1 LSFDVKVWNC
11 YLLKL
16 LPVRNP
22 IFFWL
27 ILGLIV
33 LAELYGFAA
42 VRTAFSPSSPGGRR
56 ALTVGYWLLTVGSW
70 ALAIWAGSTR
80 QTGNTALKPYLMCL
94 PLLLL
99 AAKVVIL
106 IPLLLEDV
114 TRLAARLFFR
124 GTQPSNSP
132 DEALLSRSQFVSR
145 LALGLGAIPF
155 AALLWGML
163 KGATDYKVRRVTLR
177 FANLPPA
184 FDGFKVLQISDLHTG
199 SFTSTEPLQRAVAM
213 INDQKADLILMT
225 GDLVNNIA
233 TEVEPHIPAL
243 SQIKS
248 DLPIFSSLGNHDYGD
263 YVQWPS
269 VEAKRENLARLM
281 RNHAK
286 IGWRLLMDESQTITR
301 GGDKIAVIGVQ
312 NWSSHAN
319 FPKHGNL
326 PRAHAGS
333 GDAPFK
339 ILLSH
344 DPSHWEAQVLNYP
357 DIDLTL
363 SGHTHGMQFGVN
375 LPFMKWSPVQ
385 YVYKQWAGLYKQ
397 GKQHLY
403 VNTGLGYLG
412 YPGRVGFLPEITVF
426 ELRRA

>member
-1 LSFDVKVWNC
+1 M
-11 YLLKL
+11 
-16 LPVRNP
+16 RNP
-22 IFFWL
+22 LVLWVVL
-27 ILGLIV
+27 AVVV
-33 LAELYGFAA
+33 LAEWYGYQAM
-42 VRTAFSPSSPGGRR
+42 RTLAQSLPPNIRR
-56 ALTVGYWLLTVGSW
+56 VVAVGYWLLTAAVWGM
-70 ALAIWAGSTR
+70 AFWAGSTR
-80 QTGNTALKPYLMCL
+80 QLGNTVLKSYLMSL

-99 AAKVVIL
+99 GAKLVVL

-114 TRLAARLFFR
+114 TRLGRWAVSAATRPA
-124 GTQPSNSP
+124 GV
-132 DEALLSRSQFVSR
+132 EANAIPRSEFLAK

-155 AALLWGML
+155 FGLLWGMA
-163 KGATDYKVRRVTLR
+163 KGATDYQVRRVTLR
-177 FANLPPA
+177 FPNLPPA
-184 FDGFKVLQISDLHTG
+184 FEGFKVLQISDLHTG
-199 SFTSTEPLQRAVAM
+199 SFNSTAPLHRAVAI
-213 INDQKADLILMT
+213 INSQNADLILMT
-225 GDLVNNIA
+225 GDLVNNRA

-243 SQIKS
+243 QQIKS
-248 DLPIFSSLGNHDYGD
+248 ELPIFSSLGNHDYGD
-263 YVQWPS
+263 YVQWESP
-269 VEAKRENLARLM
+269 AQKHENLERLM

-286 IGWRLLMDESQTITR
+286 IGWTLLNDTSHTITR
-301 GGDKIAVIGVQ
+301 GTDKIAVLGVQ

-326 PRAHAGS
+326 PQAHAAS

-375 LPFMKWSPVQ
+375 LPFMKWSPVS
-385 YVYKQWAGLYKQ
+385 YVYKQWAGLYEQ
-397 GKQHLY
+397 GRQKLY
-403 VNTGLGYLG
+403 VNVGLGFLG